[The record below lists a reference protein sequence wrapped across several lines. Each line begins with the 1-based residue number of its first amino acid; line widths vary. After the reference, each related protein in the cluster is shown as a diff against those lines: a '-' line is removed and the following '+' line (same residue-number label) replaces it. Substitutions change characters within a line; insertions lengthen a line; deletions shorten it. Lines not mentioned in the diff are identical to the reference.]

1 MQDELLRLRLN
12 GRASDSQFAQNP
24 LPVARAMGRAL
35 GVLHA
40 SPVPEGV
47 VGQTESEVSSARD
60 ALESGTIPPE
70 PFSRVRS
77 SSLLDFLASQPA
89 ESPLVWT
96 HGAPIVRMAVLTDSV
111 VTYDDVGAYGL
122 DPSERDLSIA
132 IRSIAETFTSE
143 VSATFLEGYV
153 EEGGA
158 LPHGPL
164 LDWYGVVAA
173 FRD

>member
-1 MQDELLRLRLN
+1 
-12 GRASDSQFAQNP
+12 
-24 LPVARAMGRAL
+24 MGRAL
-35 GVLHA
+35 AVLHA
-40 SPVPEGV
+40 MPAPEGA
-47 VGQTESEVSSARD
+47 VGRTESEVANARD
-60 ALESGTIPPE
+60 LLESGVIAPE
-70 PFSRVRS
+70 PFTRVS
-77 SSLLDFLASQPA
+77 ASSLIDFLASPPG

-96 HGAPIVRMAVLTDSV
+96 HGAPIVRMAVLADSV
-111 VTYDDVGAYGL
+111 ATYDDVGAYGL
-122 DPSERDLSIA
+122 DPAERDLSIA

-153 EEGGA
+153 ERGGG

>member
-1 MQDELLRLRLN
+1 LQDELLQLRLN

-35 GVLHA
+35 AVLHA
-40 SPVPEGV
+40 MPAPEGA
-47 VGQTESEVSSARD
+47 VGRTESEVANARD
-60 ALESGTIPPE
+60 VLESGVIAPE
-70 PFSRVRS
+70 PFTRVRA
-77 SSLLDFLASQPA
+77 SSLIDFLASPPG

-96 HGAPIVRMAVLTDSV
+96 HGAPLVRMAVLTDSV
-111 VTYDDVGAYGL
+111 ATYDDVGAYGL
-122 DPSERDLSIA
+122 DPAERDLSIT

-153 EEGGA
+153 ERGGR